1 MQEYENLYEI
11 LLALGLGFFVGL
23 EREYKA
29 KGEVFAGVRTYPLIS
44 LLGYFSALVSD
55 KHFDF
60 FIYISFLSIL
70 GFTLFN
76 FFLEYEK
83 DKGITTEVSVL
94 LTFLIGV
101 LVYFDYYYL
110 SVFLGF
116 LTTLI
121 LAIKQPLESF
131 AKSLYFE
138 DVISLVK
145 FLLLTA
151 IVYPILPDKSFGPYE
166 AINLK
171 EIWKVVIIVATIDF
185 IGYILVRWKGG
196 KSLLWIALFGG
207 LISSTAITYNFSI
220 LSKKSPDLKNIL
232 FSGITLSW
240 IVMNLRVLV
249 ISGFLN
255 VELLKFLTFPLLLSS
270 VVLLLMVYRYIKL
283 DTTTDFKESEFKNPF
298 KILEILQFAIIYT
311 FILVL
316 IKFIQNKV
324 GISGVYLVSFVS
336 GVIDVDAITF
346 SAASL
351 SKSGVIFTTTASII
365 VILAV
370 ISNSIFKY
378 IYVLIF
384 ANESLKREMFK
395 MLVFNLFVFLSF
407 ILIQMFLQNP

>member
-1 MQEYENLYEI
+1 MQEYETLYEI
-11 LLALGLGFFVGL
+11 LLSLGLGFFVGL

-55 KHFDF
+55 KHFDY
-60 FIYISFLSIL
+60 FIYISFLAIL

-76 FFLEYEK
+76 FFLEYQK

-94 LTFLIGV
+94 LIFLIGV

-121 LAIKQPLESF
+121 LAIKQPLENF

-171 EIWKVVIIVATIDF
+171 EIWKVVIIVAVIDF

-196 KSLLWIALFGG
+196 KSLLWVALFGG

-220 LSKKSPDLKNIL
+220 LSKKNPDLKNIL

-255 VELLKFLTFPLLLSS
+255 LELLKVLTFPLLVSS
-270 VVLLLMVYRYIKL
+270 AVLILIVYRYIKL
-283 DTTTDFKESEFKNPF
+283 DSITDFKDSEFKNPF
-298 KILEILQFAIIYT
+298 RILEILQFAIFYT
-311 FILVL
+311 FILLL
-316 IKFIQNKV
+316 IKYIQNKI
-324 GISGVYLVSFVS
+324 GITGVYLVSFVS

-351 SKSGVIFTTTASII
+351 SKSGVIFIIDASIV

-378 IYVLIF
+378 IYVLMF
-384 ANESLKREMFK
+384 AHQSLKREMLK
-395 MLVFNLFVFLSF
+395 VLIFNLVIFLLF
-407 ILIQMFLQNP
+407 IFFQAVL

>member
-1 MQEYENLYEI
+1 M
-11 LLALGLGFFVGL
+11 
-23 EREYKA
+23 
-29 KGEVFAGVRTYPLIS
+29 
-44 LLGYFSALVSD
+44 
-55 KHFDF
+55 
-60 FIYISFLSIL
+60 
-70 GFTLFN
+70 
-76 FFLEYEK
+76 
-83 DKGITTEVSVL
+83 
-94 LTFLIGV
+94 
-101 LVYFDYYYL
+101 
-110 SVFLGF
+110 
-116 LTTLI
+116 
-121 LAIKQPLESF
+121 
-131 AKSLYFE
+131 
-138 DVISLVK
+138 VK

-255 VELLKFLTFPLLLSS
+255 VELLKFLALPLLLSS

-298 KILEILQFAIIYT
+298 RILEILQFAIFYT

-395 MLVFNLFVFLSF
+395 VLVFNLFVFLSF